1 MTLLDIR
8 EMIEELCQVE
18 SGLSEWEMNFIEKMS
33 HKLKHWGYWFSPNE
47 INKIKEIHD
56 KIC

>member
-33 HKLKHWGYWFSPNE
+33 HKHKNHWFSPNE
-47 INKIKEIHD
+47 INKIKEIYD
-56 KIC
+56 KICQ

>member
-18 SGLSEWEMNFIEKMS
+18 SGLYEWEMNFIEKMS
-33 HKLKHWGYWFSPNE
+33 HKHKNHWFSPNE